1 MSGIGIKFGK
11 INIFTLPMAITIIPL
26 LLLTSLLVAVF
37 AYTFQFVMELL
48 S

>member
-1 MSGIGIKFGK
+1 MSGFGIKLNK

-26 LLLTSLLVAVF
+26 LVLTSVVVAIF
-37 AYTFQFVMELL
+37 AYTFQFIMELL